1 MIAPFA
7 PHRPRSWV
15 KKKRVCS
22 KALDKMNCGSMTVLL
37 QMTVSWDDMSF
48 QDTLA
53 MKLVL
58 KSTVTW
64 VSWYIPTKSTL
75 RYLN

>member
-22 KALDKMNCGSMTVLL
+22 KALQKMNCGSMNCFVANDGFKGFEGLMIL
-37 QMTVSWDDMSF
+37 YELSR
-48 QDTLA
+48 L
-53 MKLVL
+53 
-58 KSTVTW
+58 
-64 VSWYIPTKSTL
+64 P
-75 RYLN
+75 